1 MFILIMSLVCDTF
14 DLRPHTGLLSAFD
27 TPNG

>member
-14 DLRPHTGLLSAFD
+14 DLRPHTGLLSASN
-27 TPNG
+27 TSHG